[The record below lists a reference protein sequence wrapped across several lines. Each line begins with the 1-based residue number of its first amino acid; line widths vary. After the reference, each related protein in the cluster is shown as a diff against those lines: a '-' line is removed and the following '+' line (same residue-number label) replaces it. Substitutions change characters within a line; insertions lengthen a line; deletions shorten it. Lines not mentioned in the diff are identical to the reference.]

1 MGNLKKVSIFAK
13 IKGYTMK
20 YSIITINFNNCEG
33 LRKTIKTVVTQTY
46 NNYEFIIIDG
56 GSTDDSLEVIKEYSD
71 RIIYWVSEP
80 DKGIYNA
87 MNKGVAQAHGDYC
100 IFMNSGDCFY
110 NAKVLELFSSY
121 NMIEDIVVGKL
132 VSSGNGNVLFAP
144 PQRGISM
151 YYLYSGTIPHQS
163 SFIKTELLRLFP
175 YDENLKIVS
184 DWKFFVQTVV
194 MHNCTVRYIDEFV
207 AIFDTDGISTSNPDK
222 MWKEKERVLTS
233 MFPERIL
240 LDYKI
245 MKASE
250 CLTQTITPQLRQHY
264 GIDRL
269 LFKTGKWMLKL
280 IK

>member
-1 MGNLKKVSIFAK
+1 MKKVSIFAK

-20 YSIITINFNNCEG
+20 YSIITINYNNCEG

-71 RIIYWVSEP
+71 RIMYWVSEP

-144 PQRGISM
+144 PPRGISM

-240 LDYKI
+240 LDYRI